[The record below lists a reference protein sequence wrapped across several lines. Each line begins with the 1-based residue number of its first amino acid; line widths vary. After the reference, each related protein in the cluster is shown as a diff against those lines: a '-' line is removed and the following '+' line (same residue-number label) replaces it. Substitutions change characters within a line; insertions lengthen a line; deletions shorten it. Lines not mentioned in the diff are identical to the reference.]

1 MTTTKTKAQPQ
12 RCAACG
18 AAGTVAQVARVRRVT
33 HRGVALALPATL
45 ALSEC
50 SACHELWLDD
60 EEADRY
66 SAAVDA
72 AYDAELRRR
81 ALEALGTL
89 VEVSTQ
95 RRLETLLHLS
105 HGYLSKL
112 RTDDKAPSATLVGQL
127 ALLAMEP
134 KKRVAELERFWSAK
148 TVRAPKAKATRAPVH
163 RRRAG
168 A

>member
-1 MTTTKTKAQPQ
+1 MTMMKSKPRPE

-18 AAGTVAQVARVRRVT
+18 ATGTVGQVARLRRVT

-45 ALSEC
+45 ALTEC

-60 EEADRY
+60 AEADRY

-72 AYDAELRRR
+72 AYDADLCRR
-81 ALEALGTL
+81 AIEALDTL
-89 VEVSTQ
+89 VEATTQ
-95 RRLETLLHLS
+95 RHLEVLLHLS

-134 KKRVAELERFWSAK
+134 KKRVAELERFWTAK
-148 TVRAPKAKATRAPVH
+148 TVRAPKAKAARAQPH